1 MVEGNYSVPDAFL
14 ASHISPKRF
23 KPFIISACPDAIP
36 AMFEIGHISHPGR
49 KRLLNEDT
57 YDLDSASGL
66 AVVVDGMGGPDA
78 GDIAASFVRDQL
90 RKGLQQGDSPSE
102 ALRNAGQALRIQRPQ
117 QGSQPSG
124 ASAIA
129 ARYSEDGL
137 HLAWVGTCRAIFS
150 DGRHFRTVAADAG
163 AATAGKA
170 TGTGANVIQALGVTP
185 TEKLCI
191 FEARMAFRRGQSI
204 MLCTDGM
211 LEACSGP
218 ELEASLCDARLGAQE
233 AVEILLM
240 HALRGEANNNLTAL
254 LLRLA

>member
-14 ASHISPKRF
+14 ASRISPKRF

-57 YDLDSASGL
+57 YDLDAASGL

-78 GDIAASFVRDQL
+78 GDIAGAFVRDQV
-90 RKGLQQGDSPSE
+90 RKGLQQGDSPSD

-129 ARYSEDGL
+129 VRFAAGSL
-137 HLAWVGTCRAIFS
+137 QLAWVGTCRALFS
-150 DGRHFRTVAADAG
+150 DGTHYRTVTPDSDPAKSGKVSGSG
-163 AATAGKA
+163 AM
-170 TGTGANVIQALGVTP
+170 VIQALGVTA

-191 FEARMAFRRGQSI
+191 FEAQLAFKRGHTLL
-204 MLCTDGM
+204 LCTDGM

-218 ELEASLCDARLGAQE
+218 ELESSLCDTRLSAQE
-233 AVEILLM
+233 SAEILLM

-254 LLRLA
+254 LLRLG

>member
-14 ASHISPKRF
+14 ASRISPKRS

-57 YDLDSASGL
+57 YDLDAASGL

-78 GDIAASFVRDQL
+78 GDIASAFVRDQV

-129 ARYSEDGL
+129 ALLSEGSL
-137 HLAWVGTCRAIFS
+137 QLAWVGTCRAIFS
-150 DGRHFRTVAADAG
+150 DGRQYRNIVSDAETRG
-163 AATAGKA
+163 LLKSGTANA
-170 TGTGANVIQALGVTP
+170 IQALGVTA
-185 TEKLCI
+185 TDKLCI
-191 FEARMAFRRGQSI
+191 SEARIALKRGESV
-204 MLCTDGM
+204 LFCTDGM
-211 LEACSGP
+211 LEAFSGP
-218 ELEASLCDARLGAQE
+218 ELEASLCDSRLSAQE
-233 AVEILLM
+233 SVELLLM
-240 HALRGEANNNLTAL
+240 QALRGEANNNMTAL
-254 LLRLA
+254 LLRLS